1 MDDKYP
7 LESQYD
13 LKMNGPEAMECRDE
27 DNLVAKAFRMIAD
40 KYSVPRMHIHLYKGI
55 PSQAGLGGGSSDA
68 AYMIRLLDKYCDL
81 NIGNRQME
89 RYAAKLGADCAF
101 FITAEPSYATGRGE
115 ILEPADGP
123 KGNLHGY
130 SIVVVKPDVA
140 VSTRDAYAQIVCH
153 MPRKSCRDIVRQ
165 PISTWRD
172 ELTNDFE
179 GPVFK
184 AHPELARI
192 KQSLYD
198 MGALYAQMSGSGSAL
213 YGIFREIPQ
222 GVEDQFKGC
231 FMATAAL

>member
-1 MDDKYP
+1 
-7 LESQYD
+7 
-13 LKMNGPEAMECRDE
+13 
-27 DNLVAKAFRMIAD
+27 
-40 KYSVPRMHIHLYKGI
+40 
-55 PSQAGLGGGSSDA
+55 
-68 AYMIRLLDKYCDL
+68 
-81 NIGNRQME
+81 ME
-89 RYAAKLGADCAF
+89 RYAAKLGSDCAF

-198 MGALYAQMSGSGSAL
+198 MGALYAQMRASSVRYRKAWRISSKVAL
-213 YGIFREIPQ
+213 WRLLRYRQNDVYQKKRFLIHRFGF
-222 GVEDQFKGC
+222 
-231 FMATAAL
+231 